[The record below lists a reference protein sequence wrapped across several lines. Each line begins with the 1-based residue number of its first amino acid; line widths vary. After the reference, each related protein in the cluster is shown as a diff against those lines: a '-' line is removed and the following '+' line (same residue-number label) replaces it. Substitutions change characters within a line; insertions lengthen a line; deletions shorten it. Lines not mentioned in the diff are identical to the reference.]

1 MAEQQPEQQ
10 QPGQQQPGSRLG
22 DSMMFGL
29 IEHTEKIEEAMAE
42 TQRVLTQRIED
53 LGQLQNWAVQA
64 AVDLQKRADAA
75 IKNLEAERKRLQG
88 TQTNLELNAVQAI
101 HDAVEKQ
108 SDNIERQTVNALA
121 TPLAQIQQAAG
132 YLRHYMK
139 EVSWL
144 VLGLVF
150 AGGLI
155 AGLMFGYW
163 PLRSSQNNIQ
173 EQLNRIEQYQAAQ
186 QPSVPAQAAPE
197 PHAPGHKGKAK

>member
-1 MAEQQPEQQ
+1 MAEQQPE
-10 QPGQQQPGSRLG
+10 QQQPGSRLG

-88 TQTNLELNAVQAI
+88 TQTNLEQNAVQAI
-101 HDAVEKQ
+101 HNAIRLQ
-108 SDNIERQTVNALA
+108 SGDIERQTASALA

-132 YLRHYMK
+132 YVRQNVK
-139 EVSWL
+139 EVSW
-144 VLGLVF
+144 
-150 AGGLI
+150 
-155 AGLMFGYW
+155 
-163 PLRSSQNNIQ
+163 SS
-173 EQLNRIEQYQAAQ
+173 
-186 QPSVPAQAAPE
+186 PV
-197 PHAPGHKGKAK
+197 G

>member
-1 MAEQQPEQQ
+1 MAEQQPE
-10 QPGQQQPGSRLG
+10 QQQPGSRLG

-88 TQTNLELNAVQAI
+88 TQTNLEQNAVQAI
-101 HDAVEKQ
+101 HNAIRLQ
-108 SDNIERQTVNALA
+108 SGDIERQTVSALA

-132 YLRHYMK
+132 YVRQNMK

-144 VLGLVF
+144 VMGLLF

-155 AGLMFGYW
+155 VGLMFGYW

-173 EQLNRIEQYQAAQ
+173 EQLNRIEQYLAAQ
-186 QPSVPAQAAPE
+186 QPPAPAPTA
-197 PHAPGHKGKAK
+197 PDVHASAHKGKAK

>member
-1 MAEQQPEQQ
+1 MAEQQPE
-10 QPGQQQPGSRLG
+10 QQQPGSRLG

-42 TQRVLTQRIED
+42 TQRVLTQRIEE

-88 TQTNLELNAVQAI
+88 TQTNLEQNAVQAI
-101 HDAVEKQ
+101 HNAIRLQ
-108 SDNIERQTVNALA
+108 SGDIERQTVSALA
-121 TPLAQIQQAAG
+121 TPLTQIQQAAG
-132 YLRHYMK
+132 YVRQNVK

-163 PLRSSQNNIQ
+163 PLRSSQNNMQ

-186 QPSVPAQAAPE
+186 QQSSPAPAAPD
-197 PHAPGHKGKAK
+197 PHASAHKGKAK